1 MDKKGAV
8 SLNEYKK
15 KKKKK
20 LKKKY
25 QINNINKLKNKK
37 SRNKRKTLVYIVFV
51 AIVLSIV
58 ITFMYRYAVISG
70 LRYDMTSLDKELKNK
85 KNEKK
90 QLDLNL
96 DELSRSGFI
105 EKDAQER
112 LNMNYPTEEQTVY
125 INID

>member
-1 MDKKGAV
+1 MDKKGTV

-15 KKKKK
+15 KKKSKKKSQLNNIDK
-20 LKKKY
+20 LKKKRA
-25 QINNINKLKNKK
+25 K
-37 SRNKRKTLVYIVFV
+37 NKRKVLVYIVFV

-58 ITFMYRYAVISG
+58 ITFMYRYSVISN
-70 LRYDMTSLDKELKNK
+70 LKYDIHSLDTELKNK

-90 QLDLNL
+90 QLNFNL

-105 EKDAQER
+105 EKDAKER